1 MISASIAS
9 DLYCTTFNVAP
20 AGEQSVVNINLSI
33 LVLFHFVVLKYLF

>member
-20 AGEQSVVNINLSI
+20 AGEAISCKYQS
-33 LVLFHFVVLKYLF
+33 